1 MDVGKLDKR
10 ITIEERTTERDKSG
24 APKDVWQKVKTVWA
38 NVRFERGMEAIR
50 NGKDTAVKRASVRIR
65 KRDGI
70 NEGMRIVY
78 AKQAYQIHSIL
89 PVDDGRT
96 FIDLV
101 VEAKI

>member
-1 MDVGKLDKR
+1 MDVGQLDKR
-10 ITIEERTTERDKSG
+10 VTIERKVGTRDSSG
-24 APKDVWQKVKTVWA
+24 AQRDEWQKLKTVWA

-65 KRDGI
+65 KRKDI
-70 NEGMRIVY
+70 DESMRVIY

-89 PVDDGRT
+89 PVGDGRD
-96 FIDLV
+96 FVDLV